1 MFAKKA
7 PDILN
12 IVIGTSES
20 QGVPKQAR
28 KV

>member
-12 IVIGTSES
+12 IVIRTSES